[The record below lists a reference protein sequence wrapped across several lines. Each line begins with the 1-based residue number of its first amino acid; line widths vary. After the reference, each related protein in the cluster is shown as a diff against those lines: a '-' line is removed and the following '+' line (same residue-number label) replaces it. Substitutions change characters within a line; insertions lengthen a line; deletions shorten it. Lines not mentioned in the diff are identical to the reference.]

1 MSTAY
6 GPESNNDTTSALGWY
21 GAVPPPPPPPPPD
34 WRGYAGP
41 AWPGGPGYGGPGA
54 PDDPARR
61 RHRRRAAIA
70 AGVAVAAIAAG
81 GTAWAISG
89 PTTLTTA
96 QIVSQTDPGLVDVIS
111 TLGYQH
117 GTAEGTG
124 MVLTSN
130 GEVLTNNHVVAGAT
144 SIKVRDVGN
153 GRMYAAIV
161 VGYSDHD
168 DIAVLQLTG
177 AAGLT
182 TVKTG
187 DSSSVAVGQQV
198 VALGNAEGK
207 DGTPSVAT
215 GRVTALG
222 ATITASDEGSGNTE
236 QLSDMIQTNAGIQ
249 PGDSGGPLVSSSG
262 AIIGMNTAASTS
274 SGQIGTT
281 ADVTTEA
288 FSIPINRAL
297 SIADQIEAGRS
308 SATVHVGAT
317 AFLGVAVSA
326 TSSGGY
332 DGGYGQASSGVT
344 IEGTVPGTAAAA
356 AGLTAGDTITSVGG
370 HAITSSSDLQSV
382 IEGYQPG
389 AKVTV
394 GWEGQSGQS
403 HSTSVTLTQGPTG

>member
-1 MSTAY
+1 
-6 GPESNNDTTSALGWY
+6 
-21 GAVPPPPPPPPPD
+21 
-34 WRGYAGP
+34 
-41 AWPGGPGYGGPGA
+41 
-54 PDDPARR
+54 
-61 RHRRRAAIA
+61 
-70 AGVAVAAIAAG
+70 
-81 GTAWAISG
+81 
-89 PTTLTTA
+89 
-96 QIVSQTDPGLVDVIS
+96 
-111 TLGYQH
+111 
-117 GTAEGTG
+117 
-124 MVLTSN
+124 
-130 GEVLTNNHVVAGAT
+130 
-144 SIKVRDVGN
+144 
-153 GRMYAAIV
+153 
-161 VGYSDHD
+161 
-168 DIAVLQLTG
+168 
-177 AAGLT
+177 
-182 TVKTG
+182 
-187 DSSSVAVGQQV
+187 
-198 VALGNAEGK
+198 
-207 DGTPSVAT
+207 
-215 GRVTALG
+215 
-222 ATITASDEGSGNTE
+222 
-236 QLSDMIQTNAGIQ
+236 Q

-394 GWEGQSGQS
+394 GWEDHSGQS